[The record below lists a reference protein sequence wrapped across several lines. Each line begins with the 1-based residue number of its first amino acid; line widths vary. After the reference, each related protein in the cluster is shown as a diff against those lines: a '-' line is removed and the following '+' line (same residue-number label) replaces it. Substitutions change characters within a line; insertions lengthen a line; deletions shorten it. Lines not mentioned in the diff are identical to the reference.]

1 MDFNTYVFTFA
12 IDLTKGGQKVDAGLS
27 VLFGHGVGRRNEGI
41 DFNQCVDFTQNFDG
55 TVGQAAQL
63 FGGCVNSYEIM
74 VAGKDCARIGND
86 YGRNDPCRIVD
97 NLYRPV
103 LAAGPM
109 ATPDKNG
116 AKIEHGQG
124 QAYEKS
130 NGRKTY
136 DSATKIKKIG

>member
-1 MDFNTYVFTFA
+1 MDFDTYVFAFA
-12 IDLTKGGQKVDAGLS
+12 IDFTKGGQKVDAGLNI
-27 VLFGHGVGRRNEGI
+27 LLGHGIGRRNEGVDLDQRI
-41 DFNQCVDFTQNFDG
+41 DFVQNFNG

-63 FGGCVNSYEIM
+63 FGGRVNSYEIM

-86 YGRNDPCRIVD
+86 YGRNDPCGIVD
-97 NLYRPV
+97 NLYRTV
-103 LAAGPM
+103 LTADPM

-124 QAYEKS
+124 QAYEKD